1 MLCFWISENRK
12 TGVALERFLKS
23 NVEIGLWKKEKN
35 TTKKKFLFEN
45 PHILKEYDP
54 LSKNN
59 YSFTLVND
67 YDESKEKTYSKELC
81 SKYNLLKRS
90 ETNLRKEIIKE
101 IFQKIGDNFSI
112 TSPFWCDYGKNIE
125 IGDNFYS
132 NKKTAIFCGGKIK
145 FRNNIFID
153 SECGFITE
161 NINLERKKQGIEFII
176 IGNNVKIGKRVTI
189 MPNVT
194 IGNNVIIADKSIITE
209 NIPSDSIV
217 EGNPCK
223 IIRKSTKQD
232 IKKLIKEIKIKI
244 KKVNHSVI

>member
-101 IFQKIGDNFSI
+101 IFQKIGDNF
-112 TSPFWCDYGKNIE
+112 
-125 IGDNFYS
+125 YS

-145 FRNNIFID
+145 FGNNIFID